1 MEAAVILL
9 LHPRSTKP
17 KNRRFPL
24 AVLSLAAVL
33 EGREDYTIVDGNI
46 DSDPGATLDHIAAA
60 KQVELLAVSVM
71 PGPQM
76 VAAIPLCRAFRA
88 KHPLVPIVWGG
99 YFPSLYPDAALNA
112 DYVDFVVR
120 GQGERTLLDLIAA
133 LRGERSLAA
142 VDGLSYKDASGA
154 HCHNP
159 ERALQSP
166 ADFPEPPYHRVDAAR
181 YILPT
186 FLGTRTA
193 VHQASIGCPYQCNF
207 CGVITAYGSRQK
219 MEPPERTER
228 VLRGLQAS
236 YGINAVQ
243 FYDNNFF
250 LREDHAREQ
259 ATRLT
264 PLGLRWW
271 TEARVDILLRYSDDT
286 LRGLQRSGAAMIFF
300 GAESGSDWVLEQ
312 MNKQLKTEQTLE
324 LARRLRRFGIVP
336 EFSFVV
342 GNPQDPER
350 DVREGIEFI
359 RKIKRIN
366 PDAEII
372 LQHYIPTPQRERMYG
387 GVDDRVRFPA
397 SPDEWATER
406 WLSFTLRTEPNVP
419 WLPPRTKRRIDDFET
434 VVSSR
439 WPTIQD
445 FRMPAWGRLLLQ
457 GLSSWRYGLGVY
469 GSPRELQWAQQLVN
483 LRRPRFES
491 L

>member
-1 MEAAVILL
+1 
-9 LHPRSTKP
+9 
-17 KNRRFPL
+17 
-24 AVLSLAAVL
+24 
-33 EGREDYTIVDGNI
+33 
-46 DSDPGATLDHIAAA
+46 
-60 KQVELLAVSVM
+60 
-71 PGPQM
+71 
-76 VAAIPLCRAFRA
+76 
-88 KHPLVPIVWGG
+88 VWGG

-133 LRGERSLAA
+133 LRGERSLAN
-142 VDGLSYKDASGA
+142 VEGLSYKDASGA
-154 HCHNP
+154 HCHNA

-166 ADFPEPPYHRVDAAR
+166 DDFPEPPYHRIDAAR

-219 MEPPERTER
+219 MELPERTECI
-228 VLRGLQAS
+228 LRRLQEN

-259 ATRLT
+259 AARLT

-286 LRGLQRSGAAMIFF
+286 LRKLQRSGAAMIFF

-324 LARRLRRFGIVP
+324 LAHRLRNFGIVP

-372 LQHYIPTPQRERMYG
+372 LQHYIPTPQRESMYG
-387 GVDDRVRFPA
+387 GVDDRVQFPA

-419 WLPPRTKRRIDDFET
+419 WLASRTKRRIDDFET

-445 FRMPAWGRLLLQ
+445 FRMPAWGRLLLKS
-457 GLSSWRYGLGVY
+457 LSSWRYGLGVY